1 MSEAIKI
8 DGRIKRGEDNR
19 KRISKAFLELL
30 RAGVPSPTAE
40 LVAEKAGVGLRS
52 VFRHF
57 DDMETLFREIGEAI
71 EAEVEP
77 IWNVPFKGMTWQTRM
92 GEMIERRSEVFERI
106 TPFRIASM
114 IHRHTSRFLDQRQQR
129 FSGEQRALLEA
140 ILPASILKDAARLE
154 GLDLVLSIDSWLR
167 LRREQNLDVTEAKA
181 VIARLASALIGET
194 IK

>member
-1 MSEAIKI
+1 M
-8 DGRIKRGEDNR
+8 
-19 KRISKAFLELL
+19 
-30 RAGVPSPTAE
+30 
-40 LVAEKAGVGLRS
+40 VAEKAGVGLRS

-77 IWNVPFKGMTWQTRM
+77 IWNVPFKGATWQARV
-92 GEMIERRSEVFERI
+92 GEMIERRAAVFERI

-114 IHRHTSRFLDQRQQR
+114 IHRHTSRFLDQRQSR
-129 FSGEQRALLEA
+129 FTAEQRALLEA
-140 ILPASILKDAARLE
+140 VLPISIRKDASRLE
-154 GLDLVLSIDSWLR
+154 ALDLVLSIDSWVR
-167 LRREQNLDVTEAKA
+167 LRREQNLDMAEAKA